1 MTNSGKIIKGT
12 VTIPVELRIKYK
24 MYDYAPIV
32 FIEMDD
38 GIMIKLLG
46 NYNNTKETKKK
57 IDKKNSGQGYPNLD
71 DEIIT
76 LVKGL

>member
-1 MTNSGKIIKGT
+1 MANTGKIIKGT

-24 MYDYAPIV
+24 MYDYAPII

-46 NYNNTKETKKK
+46 SGNSTKGTKNKSVKKK
-57 IDKKNSGQGYPNLD
+57 SGQGYPNLD

-76 LVKGL
+76 LIKGL

>member
-1 MTNSGKIIKGT
+1 MANQGKIIKGT

-24 MYDYAPIV
+24 MYEYAPVI
-32 FIEMDD
+32 FIGMDD

-46 NYNNTKETKKK
+46 SGNNTKDTKKK
-57 IDKKNSGQGYPNLD
+57 IVKEKSGQGYPNLD

-76 LVKGL
+76 LIKGL